1 MPIDTAK
8 EQRGFESEVRQ
19 LLDLVINSLYSNRD
33 IFLRELVSNAADA
46 ADKLRF
52 AALVDDG
59 LYEGDAESEI
69 TIDFSEKLGTITVRD
84 NGIGMSRDEVIDNL
98 GTIAKSGTKEF
109 FGALSGDEKTD
120 SQLIGQFGVGFYAS
134 FIVAERVTVTSR
146 KAGLP
151 QDEGVRWESD
161 GKGEYTVETLR
172 RKKRGT
178 EIVLHLKDDAKELA
192 NAYQLRQICK
202 RYSDHISVPVSM
214 PKDGDGTGYEVI
226 NQATAMWQRAKAEI
240 SDDDYKEF
248 YKHIAHDFGDPLT
261 WVHSKVEGKL
271 EYTSLFYIPQQ
282 APFDLW
288 DRESG
293 HGVKLYVQRVFIMDD
308 ADELLPRYLRFV
320 RGIIDTNDLPLNVS
334 REILQRNKTLETIR
348 AASVK
353 KILGLFNTL
362 AEREDYAAF
371 WETFGRV
378 LKEGIIEDQANHDQ
392 LAKLLRFS
400 STYRDK
406 PEPDVSLMDY
416 VSRMPDEQDTIY
428 YIISDGYATA
438 SNSPHLEYFR
448 DKGIEVLLMCDPI
461 DEWVASHLSEFDGK
475 TFKSVLH
482 GEVTE
487 NDKGKEKIEDQDQNQ
502 DEEGKEEEEESN
514 GTLLQKVKAAL
525 DDKVERVRATSRLT
539 SSPACLVSADAQMS
553 GNLERLLKASGQE
566 IPETKRILELN
577 VEHPMV
583 IFMDDIKDEV
593 RFEKWSTLLF
603 EQSVL
608 AEGGRLDDPAGFVKR
623 MNDVVLELTTT
634 DS

>member
-1 MPIDTAK
+1 M
-8 EQRGFESEVRQ
+8 
-19 LLDLVINSLYSNRD
+19 
-33 IFLRELVSNAADA
+33 
-46 ADKLRF
+46 
-52 AALVDDG
+52 
-59 LYEGDAESEI
+59 
-69 TIDFSEKLGTITVRD
+69 
-84 NGIGMSRDEVIDNL
+84 
-98 GTIAKSGTKEF
+98 
-109 FGALSGDEKTD
+109 
-120 SQLIGQFGVGFYAS
+120 GFYAS

-353 KILGLFNTL
+353 KILGLFNTCVTVL
-362 AEREDYAAF
+362 PSCT
-371 WETFGRV
+371 WEKLSNNQIENLCLIILSIRTPRLCCLPYRQQIQIVETG
-378 LKEGIIEDQANHDQ
+378 GIVQ
-392 LAKLLRFS
+392 
-400 STYRDK
+400 
-406 PEPDVSLMDY
+406 
-416 VSRMPDEQDTIY
+416 
-428 YIISDGYATA
+428 
-438 SNSPHLEYFR
+438 
-448 DKGIEVLLMCDPI
+448 
-461 DEWVASHLSEFDGK
+461 
-475 TFKSVLH
+475 
-482 GEVTE
+482 
-487 NDKGKEKIEDQDQNQ
+487 
-502 DEEGKEEEEESN
+502 
-514 GTLLQKVKAAL
+514 
-525 DDKVERVRATSRLT
+525 
-539 SSPACLVSADAQMS
+539 
-553 GNLERLLKASGQE
+553 
-566 IPETKRILELN
+566 
-577 VEHPMV
+577 
-583 IFMDDIKDEV
+583 
-593 RFEKWSTLLF
+593 
-603 EQSVL
+603 
-608 AEGGRLDDPAGFVKR
+608 
-623 MNDVVLELTTT
+623 
-634 DS
+634 

>member
-8 EQRGFESEVRQ
+8 EQHGFESEVRQ
-19 LLDLVINSLYSNRD
+19 LLDLVINSLYSNRE

-59 LYEGDAESEI
+59 LYEGDVEQEI

-134 FIVAERVTVTSR
+134 FIVAEKVTVTSR

-178 EIVLHLKDDAKELA
+178 EIVLHLKDDARELA

-202 RYSDHISVPVSM
+202 RYSDHVSVPVSM
-214 PKDGDGTGYEVI
+214 PKDGDGAGYEVI
-226 NQATAMWQRAKAEI
+226 NQGTAMWQRAKAEI
-240 SDDDYKEF
+240 SDEDYKEF

-261 WVHSKVEGKL
+261 WIHSKVEGKL

-308 ADELLPRYLRFV
+308 ASELLPRYLRFV
-320 RGIIDTNDLPLNVS
+320 RGIIDTSDLPLNVS
-334 REILQRNKTLETIR
+334 RELLQRNKNLETIR
-348 AASVK
+348 AASTK
-353 KILGLFNTL
+353 KILGLLDTIS
-362 AEREDYAAF
+362 ESEDYAAF
-371 WETFGRV
+371 WTTFGRV
-378 LKEGIIEDQANHDQ
+378 LKEGIIEDQANHVQ
-392 LAKLLRFS
+392 LVKLLRFS
-400 STYRDK
+400 STHEDK
-406 PEPDVSLMDY
+406 AEPDVGIADY
-416 VSRMPDEQDTIY
+416 VSRMSDAQDTIY

-438 SNSPHLEYFR
+438 GNSPHLEYFR

-461 DEWVASHLSEFDGK
+461 DEWVASHLTEFEGK

-482 GEVTE
+482 GEVE
-487 NDKGKEKIEDQDQNQ
+487 ESDKNEKE
-502 DEEGKEEEEESN
+502 DERQEEEEPKDP
-514 GTLLQKVKAAL
+514 LLQKIKEAL
-525 DDKVERVRATSRLT
+525 SDKVEGVRATKRLT

-553 GNLERLLKASGQE
+553 ANLERLLKASGQD

-577 VEHPMV
+577 LEHPMV
-583 IFMDDIKDEV
+583 RLMDDITDES

-623 MNDVVLELTTT
+623 MNDVVLELATT
-634 DS
+634 DP